1 MNVAARFVARAG
13 ASGRACAWRAL
24 RTAGAGDGGD
34 EQTPIG
40 DPPDDDGGTEPDE
53 DDEDEDQ
60 DEDDEDDEPL
70 HALPYCAAASPWA
83 THRGTMAFATQRR
96 MPKP

>member
-1 MNVAARFVARAG
+1 MNGVARSVAVAG
-13 ASGRACAWRAL
+13 ARGRVCTWRAL
-24 RTAGAGDGGD
+24 RAAGPGDGGD

-53 DDEDEDQ
+53 DEDEDED
-60 DEDDEDDEPL
+60 EEDDEPL
-70 HALPYCAAASPWA
+70 QALAYCAAASPWA
-83 THRGTMAFATQRR
+83 THRGTMASATQCR

>member
-1 MNVAARFVARAG
+1 MNGVARSAAVAG
-13 ASGRACAWRAL
+13 AGGRVCTWRAL
-24 RTAGAGDGGD
+24 RTAGPGDGGD

-53 DDEDEDQ
+53 DEDEDED
-60 DEDDEDDEPL
+60 EEDDEPL
-70 HALPYCAAASPWA
+70 QALAYCAAASPWA
-83 THRGTMAFATQRR
+83 THRGTMASATQRR